1 MADDVQLNLLAA
13 KFHDAGIEALEDVA
27 DLILDEAKHKIGVGD
42 PAVDPDPAVA
52 LAESGRIERHGDG
65 LVIIFDTPYAAKQ
78 HEDQR
83 LQHPRG
89 GGPKYLERAV
99 TEIVP
104 AIQAIVA
111 SKVDA
116 RMAKGLASDPTR
128 RHR

>member
-13 KFHDAGIEALEDVA
+13 RFHDAGIEALEDVA
-27 DLILDEAKHKIGVGD
+27 ALVLDVAKRNVGVGD
-42 PAVDPDPAVA
+42 PAVDPNPAVA
-52 LAESGRIERHGDG
+52 LAASGRIERHGDG

-83 LQHPRG
+83 LKHPRG
-89 GGPKYLERAV
+89 GGPKYLERAL

-104 AIQAIVA
+104 AMERIVA

-116 RMAKGLASDPTR
+116 RMARGMASDRARP
-128 RHR
+128 HR

>member
-1 MADDVQLNLLAA
+1 MADNVQLNLLASR
-13 KFHDAGIEALEDVA
+13 FHNAGIEALEDVA
-27 DLILDEAKHKIGVGD
+27 ALILDEAKHKIGVGD
-42 PAVDPDPAVA
+42 PAVDPNPAVA

-89 GGPKYLERAV
+89 GGPKYLEHAV
-99 TEIVP
+99 AEIVP
-104 AIQAIVA
+104 ALANLVA

-116 RMAKGLASDPTR
+116 RMAKGLSSDPQR
-128 RHR
+128 PHR